1 MPLVSIKPA
10 AGTVTEEQRCDIAAS
25 GTAVLVAFEGCAS
38 A

>member
-10 AGTVTEEQRCDIAAS
+10 AGTLTEKQKCDMAAS
-25 GTAVLVAFEGCAS
+25 GTAVLFAFAGCAS